1 MWPLME
7 DIVVAPMRCAAGIK
21 HVYME
26 GVTDL
31 SLVNHQTS
39 VIGDDE

>member
-7 DIVVAPMRCAAGIK
+7 DIVVVPMRCTARIK

-26 GVTDL
+26 GFTDL
-31 SLVNHQTS
+31 SLVDNQTS
-39 VIGDDE
+39 VIGGDE